1 MLLLG
6 LSTLNQK
13 LSSSKRLLV
22 EVYQNLMH
30 LLQAK
35 AISGSEMLFIG
46 LYSLTVENN
55 TFVDIKI
62 LPPFSVSDLLDYINP
77 EQEMKER
84 DSQKR
89 QQRMK
94 V

>member
-1 MLLLG
+1 
-6 LSTLNQK
+6 
-13 LSSSKRLLV
+13 
-22 EVYQNLMH
+22 MH

-35 AISGSEMLFIG
+35 AILGSEMRFIG
-46 LYSLTVENN
+46 LYYLTVENN

-77 EQEMKER
+77 EQELKER

-89 QQRMK
+89 LQRMK